1 MSKKG
6 KVGFTVRLKDRV
18 AVVTGAASGI
28 GKQIAI
34 VFAKGGARGAVSDID
49 LDGAKATAEEIKA
62 GNGVAFA
69 MKTNVAL
76 EEDIQALID
85 TTVGKYGTVDIL
97 VNNAGIMDDM
107 EPAGDI
113 EDRNW
118 ERIFTVNTTG
128 VMRTTRK
135 VLPIML
141 EKGKGVIINVA
152 SAGGLFGARAG
163 VAHCV
168 KACGYRLYEKHRLH
182 VRPERNP
189 VQRHRSGSCD
199 HQHRFYNDQY

>member
-1 MSKKG
+1 M
-6 KVGFTVRLKDRV
+6 
-18 AVVTGAASGI
+18 
-28 GKQIAI
+28 
-34 VFAKGGARGAVSDID
+34 
-49 LDGAKATAEEIKA
+49 
-62 GNGVAFA
+62 
-69 MKTNVAL
+69 
-76 EEDIQALID
+76 
-85 TTVGKYGTVDIL
+85 

-113 EDRNW
+113 EDHNW

-163 VAHCV
+163 VAY
-168 KACGYRLYEKHRLH
+168 AASKHAVIGFTKNTGFMYAQKG
-182 VRPERNP
+182 VRCNAIAPGAVITNIGSTMANINQFGISRQQTGMATNP
-189 VQRHRSGSCD
+189 RAGEAVEFANAALFLGSDESSFVNGAVIIADGGWCA
-199 HQHRFYNDQY
+199 Y